1 VPLDGGAGQVDGNAE
16 TVRPHQPLPILPG
29 AGENRLG
36 GLLGGL
42 QMRNLLIQEDKIEK
56 EFYAMKIMDKPKLDE
71 SQLKVIKYSKYS
83 K

>member
-1 VPLDGGAGQVDGNAE
+1 
-16 TVRPHQPLPILPG
+16 
-29 AGENRLG
+29 
-36 GLLGGL
+36 
-42 QMRNLLIQEDKIEK
+42 MRNLLIQEDKIEK